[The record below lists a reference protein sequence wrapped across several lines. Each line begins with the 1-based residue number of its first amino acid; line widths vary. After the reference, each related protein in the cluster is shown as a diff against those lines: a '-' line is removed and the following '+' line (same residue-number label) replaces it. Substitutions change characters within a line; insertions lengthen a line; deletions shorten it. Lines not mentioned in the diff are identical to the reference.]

1 MGATDA
7 LLGDYS
13 DRPLPTPMR
22 TPAASAQASKLSSTE
37 VIQREAMNLRALSTG
52 QTPLLGDENAQLLEG
67 GGAGTGVQSA
77 AAAAYGTKPMVDRTG
92 IDDTATAWGRVQR
105 RMPLP

>member
-1 MGATDA
+1 MRMITLSGERGGGGGGGKMGPTDA
-7 LLGDYS
+7 LLWDYS

-67 GGAGTGVQSA
+67 GGGNRCTICCCSGVWNQTN
-77 AAAAYGTKPMVDRTG
+77 GG
-92 IDDTATAWGRVQR
+92 
-105 RMPLP
+105 